1 MSPIARLFDQRVR
14 GFRIVEVAALACLI
28 LLILWV
34 YLTKAQAGDERSR
47 IAGIERDIAA
57 EQQKLR
63 MLKAESAHLEQPTRI
78 ERLSE
83 AYLGLEPVPA
93 KREATPQ
100 SLPEIVRAPAPTLAP
115 TPAPVVLPP
124 AAEPEASVA
133 PPAVAGPE
141 IGATP

>member
-14 GFRIVEVAALACLI
+14 GFRIVEVAALACLV

-34 YLTKAQAGDERSR
+34 YLTKAQAGDERAR
-47 IAGIERDIAA
+47 IASIERDIAV

-83 AYLGLEPVPA
+83 AYLGLQPVPA

-100 SLPEIVRAPAPTLAP
+100 SLPEIVRSPVPAPARVPR
-115 TPAPVVLPP
+115 PADL
-124 AAEPEASVA
+124 EAA
-133 PPAVAGPE
+133 PPAPE
-141 IGATP
+141 ATP

>member
-34 YLTKAQAGDERSR
+34 YLTKAQAGDERAR
-47 IAGIERDIAA
+47 IASIEHDIAV

-93 KREATPQ
+93 RREATPR
-100 SLPEIVRAPAPTLAP
+100 SLPEIVR
-115 TPAPVVLPP
+115 TPAPVPAQVPAP
-124 AAEPEASVA
+124 AVAPTAAEPGA
-133 PPAVAGPE
+133 PAAAPGAEPDT
-141 IGATP
+141 GATP

>member
-1 MSPIARLFDQRVR
+1 MSPVARLFDMRVR
-14 GFRIVEVAALACLI
+14 GFRVVEVAALACLV

-34 YLTKAQAGDERSR
+34 YLTKAQAGDERAR
-47 IAGIERDIAA
+47 IASIERDIAA

-83 AYLGLEPVPA
+83 AYLGLAPVPA

-100 SLPEIVRAPAPTLAP
+100 SLPEIVRSPSPAPT
-115 TPAPVVLPP
+115 PP
-124 AAEPEASVA
+124 ALELEAAPPKVA
-133 PPAVAGPE
+133 PPAPE
-141 IGATP
+141 ATP

>member
-14 GFRIVEVAALACLI
+14 GFRVVEVAALACLV

-34 YLTKAQAGDERSR
+34 YLTKAQAGDERAR
-47 IAGIERDIAA
+47 IAGIERDIAV

-100 SLPEIVRAPAPTLAP
+100 SLPEIVRSPAPTPPAAPPAAQVDADPAAPPPAPAPA
-115 TPAPVVLPP
+115 
-124 AAEPEASVA
+124 PEA
-133 PPAVAGPE
+133 
-141 IGATP
+141 TP

>member
-14 GFRIVEVAALACLI
+14 GFRVIEVAALACLI

-34 YLTKAQAGDERSR
+34 YLTKAQAGDERAR
-47 IAGIERDIAA
+47 IAGIERDIAV

-100 SLPEIVRAPAPTLAP
+100 SLPEIVRSPAP
-115 TPAPVVLPP
+115 TPAPTP
-124 AAEPEASVA
+124 A
-133 PPAVAGPE
+133 PPAVEPE
-141 IGATP
+141 AAAPGAAPPAPEATP

>member
-14 GFRIVEVAALACLI
+14 GFRVVEVAALACLV

-47 IAGIERDIAA
+47 IASIERDIAV

-93 KREATPQ
+93 KREATPR
-100 SLPEIVRAPAPTLAP
+100 SLPEIVRAPAPA
-115 TPAPVVLPP
+115 PP
-124 AAEPEASVA
+124 AAEPEAA
-133 PPAVAGPE
+133 AA
-141 IGATP
+141 ATPSAPEATP

>member
-14 GFRIVEVAALACLI
+14 GFRVVEVAALACLV

-47 IAGIERDIAA
+47 IASIERDIAV

-93 KREATPQ
+93 KREATPR
-100 SLPEIVRAPAPTLAP
+100 SLPEIVRAPAPA
-115 TPAPVVLPP
+115 PP
-124 AAEPEASVA
+124 AAEPEAA
-133 PPAVAGPE
+133 AA
-141 IGATP
+141 ATPTAPEATP

>member
-14 GFRIVEVAALACLI
+14 GFRVVEVAALACLV

-47 IAGIERDIAA
+47 IASIERDIAV

-93 KREATPQ
+93 KREATPR
-100 SLPEIVRAPAPTLAP
+100 SLPEIVRAPAPA
-115 TPAPVVLPP
+115 PP
-124 AAEPEASVA
+124 AAEPDAA
-133 PPAVAGPE
+133 AA
-141 IGATP
+141 ATPSAPEATP

>member
-14 GFRIVEVAALACLI
+14 GFRIVEVAALACLV

-34 YLTKAQAGDERSR
+34 YLTKAQAGDERAR
-47 IAGIERDIAA
+47 IASIERDIAV

-100 SLPEIVRAPAPTLAP
+100 SLPEIVRSPTP
-115 TPAPVVLPP
+115 TPAPAPP
-124 AAEPEASVA
+124 APEPEAAA
-133 PPAVAGPE
+133 PEAAPSAPE
-141 IGATP
+141 ATP

>member
-14 GFRIVEVAALACLI
+14 GFRVVEVAALACLV

-34 YLTKAQAGDERSR
+34 YLTKAQAGDERAR
-47 IAGIERDIAA
+47 IASIEREIAV

-100 SLPEIVRAPAPTLAP
+100 TLPEIVRSPAPARAPAPPATQADAD
-115 TPAPVVLPP
+115 PAPPPP
-124 AAEPEASVA
+124 APEA
-133 PPAVAGPE
+133 
-141 IGATP
+141 TP

>member
-14 GFRIVEVAALACLI
+14 GFRVIEVAALACLI

-34 YLTKAQAGDERSR
+34 YLTKAQAGDERAR
-47 IAGIERDIAA
+47 IAGIERDIAV

-93 KREATPQ
+93 KREATPR
-100 SLPEIVRAPAPTLAP
+100 SLPEIVRAPAPA
-115 TPAPVVLPP
+115 PP
-124 AAEPEASVA
+124 AAEPEAA
-133 PPAVAGPE
+133 AA
-141 IGATP
+141 ATPSAPEATP

>member
-1 MSPIARLFDQRVR
+1 MSPIARLFDKRVR
-14 GFRIVEVAALACLI
+14 GFRVVEVAALGCLI

-47 IAGIERDIAA
+47 IARIEHDIAA

-83 AYLGLEPVPA
+83 AYLGLEPVAA

-100 SLPEIVRAPAPTLAP
+100 NLPEIVRSPAPAPVA
-115 TPAPVVLPP
+115 P
-124 AAEPEASVA
+124 AAPEP
-133 PPAVAGPE
+133 G
-141 IGATP
+141 GTP

>member
-1 MSPIARLFDQRVR
+1 MSPIARLFDRRIR
-14 GFRIVEVAALACLI
+14 GFRVVEVAALACLV

-34 YLTKAQAGDERSR
+34 YLTKAQAGDERAR
-47 IAGIERDIAA
+47 IASIERDIAV

-83 AYLGLEPVPA
+83 AYLGLQPVPA

-100 SLPEIVRAPAPTLAP
+100 SLPEIVRGPVPAP
-115 TPAPVVLPP
+115 TPAPPP
-124 AAEPEASVA
+124 ADLEAA
-133 PPAVAGPE
+133 PPAPE
-141 IGATP
+141 ATP

>member
-1 MSPIARLFDQRVR
+1 MSPLARLFDQRVR
-14 GFRIVEVAALACLI
+14 GFRVVEVAALACLV

-34 YLTKAQAGDERSR
+34 YLTKAQAGDERAR
-47 IAGIERDIAA
+47 IAGIERDIAV

-100 SLPEIVRAPAPTLAP
+100 SLPEIVRSP
-115 TPAPVVLPP
+115 TPAPAPAPVSP
-124 AAEPEASVA
+124 AAEPDPVAA
-133 PPAVAGPE
+133 PPAPE
-141 IGATP
+141 ATP

>member
-14 GFRIVEVAALACLI
+14 GFRVVEVAALACLV

-34 YLTKAQAGDERSR
+34 YLTKAQAGDERAR
-47 IAGIERDIAA
+47 IASIERDIAV

-100 SLPEIVRAPAPTLAP
+100 SLPEIVRSPAPKPAPAP
-115 TPAPVVLPP
+115 PAP
-124 AAEPEASVA
+124 EPEAEAPEAA
-133 PPAVAGPE
+133 PPAPE
-141 IGATP
+141 ATP

>member
-14 GFRIVEVAALACLI
+14 GFRVVEVAALACLV

-34 YLTKAQAGDERSR
+34 YLTKAQAGDERAR
-47 IAGIERDIAA
+47 IASIERDIAV

-100 SLPEIVRAPAPTLAP
+100 SLPEIVRSPAPKPAPAP
-115 TPAPVVLPP
+115 PAP
-124 AAEPEASVA
+124 EPEAAAPEAA
-133 PPAVAGPE
+133 PPAPE
-141 IGATP
+141 ATP